1 VRVLFVNR
9 MLGMARGG
17 GETFDLEIG
26 ARLERLG
33 CRVGYLAGRPL
44 VRRAPVALGDRRVEW
59 LRTPDLTWVPW
70 DRLRGGWRLRM
81 LDFQLF
87 ERRAAARARRREGEV
102 DVIQVCEL
110 PWFVHWFKRKGGRT
124 PVVLRLTAPD
134 FYDPVDGV
142 GAADAVIAAGAT
154 LERVRHSRRPD
165 CVAIQ
170 NGVDPE
176 FFSPGPSGFRRRHRI
191 PPEALV
197 ILMVARFH
205 YVKRHDLV
213 LDAFARLCSAEVPDV
228 WLVLVGSGPL
238 ERRVRRQ
245 VAEYGLGGRVV
256 FLGETPYS
264 DLPEV
269 YRAADVAVIASEY
282 ESFCFAALEAM
293 ACGLPVVTTDTEW
306 VPRLIGNG
314 RGGLVVPRGDAAA
327 LAAALETL
335 GCQPELRVRM
345 GRWNR
350 REVKSR
356 YTWDGSARELLNLYR
371 ELTAAQGKDTG

>member
-1 VRVLFVNR
+1 
-9 MLGMARGG
+9 MARGG

-33 CRVGYLAGRPL
+33 CRVSYLAGRPL
-44 VRRAPVALGDRRVEW
+44 VRRPPVVLGHRRVDW

-70 DRLRGGWRLRM
+70 DRLRGGWRLRT

-87 ERRAAARARRREGEV
+87 ERRAATRARWLEGGT

-110 PWFVHWFKRKGGRT
+110 AWFVGWYKRLGGRT

-134 FYDPVDGV
+134 FYDPLGGV
-142 GAADAVIAAGAT
+142 NAADAVIASGAT
-154 LERVRHSRRPD
+154 VNRVRRSLRAD

-176 FFSPGPSGFRRRHRI
+176 LFSPGASAFRHVHGI
-191 PPEALV
+191 PADALV

-213 LDAFARLCSAEVPDV
+213 LDAFARLCRAGFPDAR
-228 WLVLVGSGPL
+228 LVLAGSGPL

-245 VAEYGLGGRVV
+245 AAEYRLGSRVI
-256 FLGETPYS
+256 FLGETPFS
-264 DLPEV
+264 DMPEV
-269 YRAADVAVIASEY
+269 YRAADLAVIASEY

-293 ACGLPVVTTDTEW
+293 ACGLALVTTDTEW
-306 VPRLIGNG
+306 VPRLIG
-314 RGGLVVPRGDAAA
+314 REQGGLVVPRGDVAA
-327 LAAALETL
+327 LARAFETL
-335 GCQPELRVRM
+335 GRRPELRSGM

-350 REVKSR
+350 REVERR
-356 YTWDGSARELLNLYR
+356 YTWDGSARRLLELYR
-371 ELTAAQGKDTG
+371 ELTCAQGRHQG